1 MSFYLVLCRFVV
13 LRRVFILVALHYY
26 YRAVTMFV
34 TVLPVADTTCR
45 CADKLNATEITAGVI
60 ARRVLKLLSGFGLS
74 INGEHIYCGDYIY
87 SGHSMTL
94 ISAYLVVK
102 ACKSTH

>member
-1 MSFYLVLCRFVV
+1 M
-13 LRRVFILVALHYY
+13 LRRVFILVGLHYY
-26 YRAVTMFV
+26 YRAITMFV
-34 TVLPVADTTCR
+34 TVLPVADTTYR
-45 CADKLNATEITAGVI
+45 CADKLNSTEITPGVI

-94 ISAYLVVK
+94 IMVYLVVK
-102 ACKSTH
+102 ACEYQKKL